1 MVIEAYEAVVQ
12 RAAKTTQ
19 RQMVPG
25 LCVSE
30 SISARSS
37 RPGTEETTES
47 KVIME
52 SARLNWL
59 GHRPEVGAS
68 VEGIELLCRLG

>member
-1 MVIEAYEAVVQ
+1 VIEACEAAAQ
-12 RAAKTTQ
+12 RAAKTT
-19 RQMVPG
+19 RTLMVPG

-37 RPGTEETTES
+37 RPGTKETKAS

-52 SARLNWL
+52 SARLKWL
-59 GHRPEVGAS
+59 GHRPKVGAS
-68 VEGIELLCRLG
+68 VEGIELPCRLG